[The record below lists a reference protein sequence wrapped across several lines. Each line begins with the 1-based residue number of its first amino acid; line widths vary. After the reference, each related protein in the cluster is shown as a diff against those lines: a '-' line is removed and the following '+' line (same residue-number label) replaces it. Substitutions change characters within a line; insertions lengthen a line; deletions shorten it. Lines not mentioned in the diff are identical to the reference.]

1 MTVLS
6 KAGMLEVKRLLIYV
20 ASAVVMGILVTVI
33 PLITFAEVKHES
45 FVPTSPWLNKNIRG
59 LEGYSNLGTL
69 GTPNSDSFGFTILI
83 VSFVVSMVV
92 YLFVR
97 HRVPRHDLPW
107 ARFPVY

>member
-1 MTVLS
+1 
-6 KAGMLEVKRLLIYV
+6 MLEVKRLLIYV
-20 ASAVVMGILVTVI
+20 ASAVVLGILVTVI

-45 FVPTSPWLNKNIRG
+45 FVLTSPWLNENIRG
-59 LEGYSNLGTL
+59 LEGYSNL
-69 GTPNSDSFGFTILI
+69 GTPNSDSFGFTILV

>member
-1 MTVLS
+1 MIVLS

-20 ASAVVMGILVTVI
+20 VSAVLLGILVTVI

-45 FVPTSPWLNKNIRG
+45 FIPTSPWLNENIRG
-59 LEGYSNLGTL
+59 LEGYSSL

-83 VSFVVSMVV
+83 VSFAVAMVV
-92 YLFVR
+92 YFFVR

-107 ARFPVY
+107 ARYPVY